1 VKLGW
6 SEAPVSALLEYAIG
20 GAWGKA
26 PGEDEVDVTVI
37 RVADFRDDGTADP
50 ASAPTRS
57 VTRKQFEA
65 REMRRGDLLLEKSGG
80 GPTKPVGRVVRV
92 RPGGGRV
99 IPTNFVQLLRPGGAV
114 NSSYLFWWL
123 WWSHLNGSSDAFQR
137 ATTNIRNLRTTD
149 YLDRPMPLPPLAE
162 QRRIAGAVEEHLSRL
177 DVADAGVRSA
187 KARLDLLRRS
197 VLDAAVADG
206 RDAAL
211 DELLIRIEAGRSSG
225 GPAAPARV
233 DEWGVIKVSA
243 MTWGEFRPGENKRVA
258 AGSAD
263 PRHEIRA
270 GDLLVSRANTTEY
283 VGAAVLVRETRP
295 KLVLSDKSLRLIVR
309 DGVDREWLL
318 YALLAPSTRS
328 QISAVATGTSDSMRN
343 ISQEK
348 LRGVRLRVPDAQRQR
363 SIAAEINRQVSD
375 ITDLAAAAD
384 IALQKSAALR
394 RSILARAFRGELVPQ
409 DANDEPASVSLERIA
424 PECTASSEATQRR
437 QVRTPA

>member
-1 VKLGW
+1 MKLGW
-6 SEAPVSALLEYAIG
+6 SEAPVSALLEYTIG

-92 RPGGGRV
+92 RPGGSAV
-99 IPTNFVQLLRPGGAV
+99 IPTNFVQLLRAGGAV

-162 QRRIAGAVEEHLSRL
+162 QQRIVAAIEEHLSRL
-177 DVADAGVRSA
+177 QAADANLASGRRRIQKLRDAVHDSLVDPDWPLRPLGELLREPLRNGVSA
-187 KARLDLLRRS
+187 KASSAGNTRIITLTAVTTGEFSERNS
-197 VLDAAVADG
+197 KVADVDSSRTNG
-206 RDAAL
+206 LWLEPGDVLIERSNTPELVGTAAL
-211 DELLIRIEAGRSSG
+211 FDGPCEWAIFPDLLIRVR
-225 GPAAPARV
+225 P
-233 DEWGVIKVSA
+233 SA
-243 MTWGEFRPGENKRVA
+243 E
-258 AGSAD
+258 
-263 PRHEIRA
+263 
-270 GDLLVSRANTTEY
+270 LLPEY
-283 VGAAVLVRETRP
+283 LN
-295 KLVLSDKSLRLIVR
+295 LVLSTPRVRRYFQRTAQGISGSMPKIDQGAVLRLAVPTPPIDEQVR
-309 DGVDREWLL
+309 AVERATA
-318 YALLAPSTRS
+318 ALAGCKRLEA
-328 QISAVATGTSDSMRN
+328 ATLVS
-343 ISQEK
+343 K
-348 LRGVRLRVPDAQRQR
+348 
-363 SIAAEINRQVSD
+363 RQVAS
-375 ITDLAAAAD
+375 
-384 IALQKSAALR
+384 LR

-409 DANDEPASVSLERIA
+409 DTRDEPASVLLERI
-424 PECTASSEATQRR
+424 TAERAASPTKKTRAR